1 MLQEIEK
8 SVILKQEYG
17 NGTGKYYILVKT
29 DKSAIAFYGS
39 YGGRE
44 SMNSKV
50 FPREKYE
57 SQKSTK
63 EREYD
68 EDRNRTYDTYIP
80 KKHKQTFIDTIKSNS
95 DFSNLKEAKEKEKI
109 EKEKEA
115 FLAQQKE
122 ADRLKQLKLEKDKE
136 IKKINTSIDNYG
148 GISL

>member
-44 SMNSKV
+44 SMSSKI
-50 FPREKYE
+50 FSREKYE
-57 SQKSTK
+57 AQKSMK
-63 EREYD
+63 EREYN

-80 KKHKQTFIDTIKSNS
+80 KRHKRTFIDTIKGNS
-95 DFSNLKEAKEKEKI
+95 DFSNLKEEKERQKI

-122 ADRLKQLKLEKDKE
+122 LERLKKIQLEKDKE